1 MLYYWIRATFA
12 VRPVLVSIACSRLRD
27 SGGKSQV
34 VRVLISLLIRSHYV
48 YYLRAWHMLSFH
60 SLITNKA
67 EGSWRECPFN
77 AICRFP
83 ACSEKPSLEKHFA
96 FELLPYWD
104 LCDLFSRVSSN
115 IRLNILNFL
124 TLDDNQRTT
133 RSDTS
138 SGLFSPS
145 SISFNDNAIV
155 RNFYPKK
162 FHSSKLFQRFAA
174 NLKWIC
180 IYDYV

>member
-48 YYLRAWHMLSFH
+48 YYLRAWHRLSFH

-96 FELLPYWD
+96 FELLPYRD
-104 LCDLFSRVSSN
+104 LCDLFSWVSSN

-133 RSDTS
+133 RSDT
-138 SGLFSPS
+138 LTF
-145 SISFNDNAIV
+145 FNW
-155 RNFYPKK
+155 
-162 FHSSKLFQRFAA
+162 LQ
-174 NLKWIC
+174 LTL
-180 IYDYV
+180 